1 VKSMAFSVRIALVG
15 NLKRSEVCHQD
26 LTNSGTTFNLSN
38 DAIVTILGKYG
49 ELLVEDRA
57 ALEICPDIHD
67 STTIVPQ

>member
-1 VKSMAFSVRIALVG
+1 MT
-15 NLKRSEVCHQD
+15 D
-26 LTNSGTTFNLSN
+26 LTNSGTTVKLSG

-67 STTIVPQ
+67 STAIAPQ